1 MRKAERDGSE
11 QERPGI
17 SVSKPGVLLVALIL
31 SVAGTGY
38 AIYWLIRSAR
48 G

>member
-1 MRKAERDGSE
+1 MAKRELEDSER
-11 QERPGI
+11 ERPGI
-17 SVSKPGVLLVALIL
+17 SVSKPGALLVLLIG
-31 SVAGTGY
+31 SVLGAGY

>member
-1 MRKAERDGSE
+1 MSKPEPDGSE
-11 QERPGI
+11 RERPGI
-17 SVSKPGVLLVALIL
+17 SVSKPGALLVTLIL
-31 SVAGTGY
+31 SAAGTGY

>member
-1 MRKAERDGSE
+1 MRKPELDGSE
-11 QERPGI
+11 RDRPGI
-17 SVSKPGVLLVALIL
+17 SVSKPGALLIALVLSA
-31 SVAGTGY
+31 AGTGY

>member
-1 MRKAERDGSE
+1 MKP
-11 QERPGI
+11 QRPL
-17 SVSKPGVLLVALIL
+17 PVLLVLIVSCAL
-31 SVAGTGY
+31 TGY